1 MGAGSVVGGAISVV
15 GGIGVE
21 VVAWPAGAGAGG
33 GAEVARPSCA
43 GLIPAD
49 MFITSGSSAVIGAGL
64 VGSAPGDAR
73 DSPSC
78 GPGNVSSFAGLSCQQ
93 PASAIARIV
102 IFMRSTSCEP
112 RARSTR

>member
-1 MGAGSVVGGAISVV
+1 VVGGAISVGCWTGVDVV
-15 GGIGVE
+15 GSRT
-21 VVAWPAGAGAGG
+21 GAAGG
-33 GAEVARPSCA
+33 GADVARPSCA

-49 MFITSGSSAVIGAGL
+49 MFMTSGSSAVIGAGL

-102 IFMRSTSCEP
+102 IFMRSTWCEP